1 MQIVKRA
8 GPQPSV
14 GKSLHSMDSI
24 DPNPQGQTFA
34 VERNPRLRYII
45 PAVVAVA
52 FLMEQLD
59 STILITAV
67 PDIAKSL
74 DTTPLRMNLAVTTY
88 ILTLAMFIPV
98 SGWFADRFGARRI
111 FTLSLFI
118 FTIGSILCGLAT
130 SLPMLIATRA
140 LQGFGGAMM
149 TPVGRLILIRSFPRS
164 QLVTAMTY
172 MTLPAVMGPVIG
184 PILGGFLTTYLS
196 WRWIFWVNLPFG
208 LIGMTMALRYVEDTE
223 RDATIKFD
231 FPGFVMVGIGCVLL
245 QFGIENIGRP
255 TIPGW
260 AIVLTLAAAGLL
272 LVGFIRYAR
281 AAESPAVDLTL
292 FKLRTF
298 RIGTLAG
305 GICRVGLN
313 GVPFLLPL
321 MLQVG
326 FGLSPIISG
335 TLTFVSALS
344 ALAVR
349 PISAKLLKLYGFD
362 RMLTWSAVFG
372 AAVVAGFALITPD
385 TPHWFIIVYVFIF
398 GLARAGQFMTSNTL
412 SYSDTPAAQLSRATS
427 LGGVLQQLS
436 VSFGV
441 SVAAML
447 LGLVTLDGSP
457 LTPEKF
463 HIAFLLMAVIP
474 LLGIPG
480 FLQLRPEDGAQVS
493 GHQRQSKKQP

>member
-1 MQIVKRA
+1 MTSTDEA
-8 GPQPSV
+8 SEGSP
-14 GKSLHSMDSI
+14 
-24 DPNPQGQTFA
+24 TF
-34 VERNPRLRYII
+34 VTERDPRLRYII
-45 PAVVAVA
+45 PAVVAVG

-59 STILITAV
+59 STIIITAV

-74 DTTPLRMNLAVTTY
+74 ATTPVRMNLAVTTY

-111 FTLSLFI
+111 FTLSLFL
-118 FTIGSILCGLAT
+118 FTLGSILCGMAT
-130 SLPMLIATRA
+130 SFPMLIATRA

-172 MTLPAVMGPVIG
+172 MTLPAIIGPVIG
-184 PILGGFLTTYLS
+184 PVLGGFLTTYLS

-208 LIGMTMALRYVEDTE
+208 IIGMVAALRYVEDTD
-223 RDATIKFD
+223 RDSSLKFD
-231 FPGFVMVGIGCVLL
+231 FPGFVMVGLGCVLL
-245 QFGIENIGRP
+245 QYGIENVGRP
-255 TIPGW
+255 TIPVP
-260 AIVLTLAAAGLL
+260 AIAAVLIAAFLL
-272 LVGFIRYAR
+272 LAGFVQYAKT
-281 AAESPAVDLTL
+281 AESPAVDLTL
-292 FKLRTF
+292 FRLRTF
-298 RIGTLAG
+298 RVGTLAG

-349 PISAKLLKLYGFD
+349 PVSARLLRLYGFD
-362 RMLTWSAVFG
+362 RVLTWSAVFG
-372 AAVVAGFALITPD
+372 SAIVAGFALMGPD
-385 TPHWFIIVYVFIF
+385 TPRWFIMAYVFVF
-398 GLARAGQFMTSNTL
+398 GIARAAQFMTSNTL

-436 VSFGV
+436 VSFGI
-441 SVAAML
+441 SIAAML
-447 LGLVTLDGSP
+447 LGLVTLDGSQ

-463 HIAFLLMAVIP
+463 HLAFLLMAIIP
-474 LLGIPG
+474 LLGLPG
-480 FLQLRPEDGAQVS
+480 FLRLRPEDGRQVS
-493 GHQRQSKKQP
+493 GHVRRGMEAPGE

>member
-1 MQIVKRA
+1 MTITEKA
-8 GPQPSV
+8 SEGAP
-14 GKSLHSMDSI
+14 
-24 DPNPQGQTFA
+24 TFIT
-34 VERNPRLRYII
+34 ERDPRLRYII
-45 PAVVAVA
+45 PAVVAVG

-59 STILITAV
+59 STIIITAV

-74 DTTPLRMNLAVTTY
+74 ATTPVRMNLAVTTY

-111 FTLSLFI
+111 FTLSLFL
-118 FTIGSILCGLAT
+118 FTLGSILCGMAT
-130 SLPMLIATRA
+130 SFPMLIATRA

-172 MTLPAVMGPVIG
+172 MTLPAIIGPVIG

-208 LIGMTMALRYVEDTE
+208 IIGIIMALRYVEDTD
-223 RDATIKFD
+223 RDDSLKFD
-231 FPGFVMVGIGCVLL
+231 FPGFVMVGLGCVLL
-245 QFGIENIGRP
+245 QYGIENVGRP
-255 TIPGW
+255 TIPVP
-260 AIVLTLAAAGLL
+260 AIAAVLVAAFLL
-272 LVGFIRYAR
+272 LAGFVRYAR
-281 AAESPAVDLTL
+281 TATSPAVDLTL
-292 FKLRTF
+292 FRLRTF
-298 RIGTLAG
+298 RVGTLAG
-305 GICRVGLN
+305 GICRIGLN

-326 FGLSPIISG
+326 FGLSPIVSG
-335 TLTFVSALS
+335 SLTFVSALS

-349 PISAKLLKLYGFD
+349 PVSARLLRLYGFD
-362 RMLTWSAVFG
+362 RVLTWSAVFG
-372 AAVVAGFALITPD
+372 AAIVAGFALIGPD
-385 TPHWFIIVYVFIF
+385 TPRWIILVYVFVF
-398 GLARAGQFMTSNTL
+398 GIARAAQFMTSNTL

-441 SVAAML
+441 SIAAML

-463 HIAFLLMAVIP
+463 HITFLIMAIIP
-474 LLGIPG
+474 LLGLPG
-480 FLQLRPEDGAQVS
+480 FLRLRPEDGKQVS
-493 GHQRQSKKQP
+493 GHIRRGEQAAGE

>member
-1 MQIVKRA
+1 
-8 GPQPSV
+8 
-14 GKSLHSMDSI
+14 MDSP
-24 DPNPQGQTFA
+24 DLNPQGQTFA
-34 VERNPRLRYII
+34 VERDPSLRYII

-67 PDIAKSL
+67 PDIARSL
-74 DTTPLRMNLAVTTY
+74 ATTPVRMNLAVTTY
-88 ILTLAMFIPV
+88 ILSLAMFIPV
-98 SGWFADRFGARRI
+98 SGWFADRFGTRRI
-111 FTLSLFI
+111 FALALFVFTL
-118 FTIGSILCGLAT
+118 GSILCGLAT

-172 MTLPAVMGPVIG
+172 MTLPAVIGPVIG
-184 PILGGFLTTYLS
+184 PLLGGFLTTYLS

-208 LIGMTMALRYVEDTE
+208 LIGMAMALRYVEDTE
-223 RDATIKFD
+223 RDETIKFD
-231 FPGFVMVGIGCVLL
+231 FRGFVMVGVGCVLL
-245 QFGIENIGRP
+245 QYGIENIGRP
-255 TIPGW
+255 TISVW
-260 AIVLTLAAAGLL
+260 AIFLVLAAAGLL
-272 LVGFIRYAR
+272 LVGFVRYAR
-281 AAESPAVDLTL
+281 TAEAPAVDLTL

-326 FGLSPIISG
+326 FGLSPIVSG

-344 ALAVR
+344 ALVVR
-349 PISAKLLKLYGFD
+349 PISVKLLKLYGFD

-372 AAVVAGFALITPD
+372 ATVVAGFALITPD
-385 TPHWFIIVYVFIF
+385 TPHWFVILYVFIF
-398 GLARAGQFMTSNTL
+398 GLARAAQFMTSNTL
-412 SYSDTPAAQLSRATS
+412 SYSETPAAQLSRATS

-447 LGLVTLDGSP
+447 LGLVTLDGSS

-463 HIAFLLMAVIP
+463 HIVFLLMAVIP
-474 LLGIPG
+474 LCGIPG
-480 FLQLRPEDGAQVS
+480 FLRLQPEDGMQVS
-493 GHQRQSKKQP
+493 GHRRQSAQSS

>member
-1 MQIVKRA
+1 
-8 GPQPSV
+8 
-14 GKSLHSMDSI
+14 MDST
-24 DPNPQGQTFA
+24 DTALEGQTFA
-34 VERNPRLRYII
+34 IDRDPRLRYII

-59 STILITAV
+59 ATILVTAV
-67 PDIAKSL
+67 PDIARSL
-74 DTTPLRMNLAVTTY
+74 ATTPVRMNLAVTTY

-111 FTLSLFI
+111 FALSLFT
-118 FTIGSILCGLAT
+118 FTLGSILCGLAT
-130 SLPMLIATRA
+130 SLPMLIVTRA

-172 MTLPAVMGPVIG
+172 MTLPAIIGPVIG
-184 PILGGFLTTYLS
+184 PVLGGFLTTYLS

-208 LIGMTMALRYVEDTE
+208 IIGMVMALRYVRDTE
-223 RDATIKFD
+223 RDTSIKFD
-231 FPGFVMVGIGCVLL
+231 FPGFIMVGVGCVLL
-245 QFGIENIGRP
+245 QYGIENIGRP
-255 TIPGW
+255 TIPVW
-260 AIVLTLAAAGLL
+260 AIIVVLAAAGLL
-272 LVGFIRYAR
+272 LLGFIRYAKT
-281 AAESPAVDLTL
+281 AESPAVDLTL

-298 RIGTLAG
+298 RVGTLAG

-313 GVPFLLPL
+313 GTPFLLPL

-326 FGLSPIISG
+326 FGLSPVVSG

-344 ALAVR
+344 ALAIR
-349 PISAKLLKLYGFD
+349 PISSMMLRRFGFD
-362 RMLTWSAVFG
+362 RVLIWSAIFG
-372 AAVVAGFALITPD
+372 AAIVAGFALIGPE
-385 TPHWFIIVYVFIF
+385 TPHWFIITYVFVF
-398 GLARAGQFMTSNTL
+398 GLARAAQFMTSNTL
-412 SYSDTPAAQLSRATS
+412 SYSETPAAQLSRATS

-441 SVAAML
+441 SIAAML

-463 HIAFLLMAVIP
+463 HLTFLLMAVIP
-474 LLGIPG
+474 LFGLPG
-480 FLQLRPEDGAQVS
+480 FFMLRPEDGRQVS
-493 GHQRQSKKQP
+493 GHYRQSKEAA